1 MNGDD
6 IKWLEKLW
14 EQHNEDQQKY
24 LDNKFDVVN
33 DKLDTRAQDCKDC
46 RKCLDEDIEE
56 LDEKI
61 EEVSKGSTKKVI
73 YGSIG
78 AVSTSLI
85 LWTAYGA
92 GAINYIIKFVKFIF

>member
-14 EQHNEDQQKY
+14 EQHNEDQQRY
-24 LDNKFDVVN
+24 LDDKFDVVN
-33 DKLDTRAQDCKDC
+33 NKLDTRAQDCKDC

-61 EEVSKGSTKKVI
+61 EETDKSSTKKTI
-73 YGSIG
+73 IGSVG
-78 AVSTSLI
+78 AVCISI
-85 LWTAYGA
+85 VLWTAFGA
-92 GAINYIIKFVKFIF
+92 GAIDYAIGIIKFMF

>member
-1 MNGDD
+1 VNGED

-14 EQHNEDQQKY
+14 GQHNKDQQRY
-24 LDNKFDVVN
+24 LDDKFNVVN
-33 DKLDTRAQDCKDC
+33 NKLDTRAQNCKDC

-61 EEVSKGSTKKVI
+61 EGVSASTTKKIVF
-73 YGSIG
+73 GSIG

-92 GAINYIIKFVKFIF
+92 GAINYVIRFVKFIF